1 MSNFAFLADEFP
13 EIFALAKEAE
23 RHGLSAPGAAAIYAR
38 KTVEVAVHWLYKH
51 DASLRFP
58 YETNLAALTHEPSFK
73 ALVGEAVF
81 SKIRLI
87 TKLGNQAAHE
97 AREPAKTQVSQA
109 IADLFHVTFWLAATY
124 ARKTRPRADL
134 QFDPAE
140 LTRRDDVLKRS
151 FAQLQQLNAELAARD
166 EANEELRRQI
176 EQLRSVP
183 AEAQS
188 DIVAELAALRAELA
202 AAKRENAAAPIRHD
216 YDEAQTR
223 DAYIDLLLNE
233 AGWSLESAEKREYP
247 IDGMPNNQ
255 GVGYADYVLWGDDGK
270 PLAVIE
276 AKRTKRDPRVGQQQ
290 AKLYADGLEAK
301 FGQRPVIFY
310 TNGYEHWIWDDAR
323 YPPRAIQGFLKKD
336 ELALLIERR
345 RSRRPLLEADINKS
359 IVGRY
364 YQRRAISRIAQSFE
378 TDRQRKGLLVMAT
391 GSGKTRTVIALADL
405 LMKANWAKRILFL
418 ADRVALVNQAVAAFK
433 EHLPDAAPVNL
444 VTEKSTKG
452 RVYVST
458 YPTMM
463 GLIDQKREEGRHFG
477 VGHFDLIIIDEAHRS
492 VYQRY
497 GAIFDY
503 FDSLLVGL
511 TATPR
516 DEIDRNTYSLF
527 ELEDGVP
534 TDYYSLEQ
542 AVADEYLVPPEAVS
556 VPLKFQREGIKYESL
571 SDAEKD
577 QWDMLEW
584 DEDEI
589 PDSVD
594 AQAINKWLFN
604 TDTVDKVLA
613 HVMTNGLKVEGG
625 DRLGKTIIFAKNQAH
640 AEFIE
645 KRFNVNYPALAG
657 HFARVITFKT
667 EYAQNLIDDFS
678 TKDKNPHIA
687 ISVDMLDTGIDV
699 PEVVNLVLFKLIRSK
714 TKFWQ
719 ILGRGTRLCEDLFG
733 PGRDKECF
741 YVFDFCQN
749 LEFFSQNPKP
759 TEGATGKSLSERLF
773 GARLDLVMALDE
785 KEKGEGGREFG
796 ESEQATL
803 GPAGDAPAPHDE
815 ASVRAITLDALRDYV
830 AGMNPDNFIVRPHR
844 RAVEKFQSPE
854 SWLAIDQAAQQE
866 LVDEVAG
873 LPTDRKLGNEAA
885 KRFDLLMLN
894 LQLSLLRTSKSFD
907 RYRKQLLEI
916 VSALE
921 EQFTIPVVA
930 SQQEFILEIQTD
942 AWWEGVTV
950 PLLELVRLRL
960 RNLVQHVE
968 KSKRGIVYSDF
979 ADEIGQ
985 NVNIELP
992 QIGSVDFARFKR
1004 KARRFLLEHEDNLT
1018 LQKLRRGLPLTKVD
1032 LEQLEALLLA
1042 AGVGDKAQIE
1052 KAAELSSGLG
1062 RFIRSLVGLERAA
1075 VAAEF
1080 SNFIAS
1086 GTVTAD
1092 QVEFVELVI
1101 EHLTEKGTMDPRLLY
1116 ASPFKD
1122 IAPSG
1127 PEQVFTIEHTDRL
1140 FELIEKI
1147 NTSANVNVA

>member
-1 MSNFAFLADEFP
+1 MSNFSFLADEFP
-13 EIFALAKEAE
+13 EIFALAREAE
-23 RHGLSAPGAAAIYAR
+23 RQGLGAPGAAAIYAR

-51 DASLRFP
+51 DGTLRFP

-87 TKLGNQAAHE
+87 TKLGNTAAHE
-97 AREPAKTQVSQA
+97 AREPAKAQVGQA
-109 IADLFHVTFWLAATY
+109 IADLFHITFWLAATY
-124 ARKTRPRADL
+124 ARKTRPAADL
-134 QFDPAE
+134 TFDAGE
-140 LTRRDDVLKRS
+140 LTRRDEMLKRS
-151 FAQLQQLNAELAARD
+151 FAQLQQLNADLAARD
-166 EANEELRRQI
+166 QANAELRRQI
-176 EQLRSVP
+176 EQLRSAPV
-183 AEAQS
+183 EALP
-188 DIVAELAALRAELA
+188 DYVAELATLRAQLA
-202 AAKRENAAAPIRHD
+202 EAKRDNAAAPIRHD
-216 YDEAQTR
+216 FDEAQTR
-223 DAYIDLLLNE
+223 DAYIDLLLAE
-233 AGWSLESAEKREYP
+233 AGWQLYGAETREFP
-247 IDGMPNNQ
+247 IEGMPNSQ

-276 AKRTKRDPRVGQQQ
+276 AKRTKRDPRAGQQQ
-290 AKLYADGLEAK
+290 AKLYADGLEQK

-310 TNGYEHWIWDDAR
+310 TNGYEHWIWDDAA

-345 RSRRPLLEADINKS
+345 RSRRPLVEADINKS

-378 TDRQRKGLLVMAT
+378 ADHQRKGLLVMAT

-433 EHLPDAAPVNL
+433 AHLPDAAPVNL
-444 VTEKSTKG
+444 VTDRSAQG

-463 GLIDQKREEGRHFG
+463 GLIDHKREDGRQFG

-516 DEIDRNTYSLF
+516 DEIDHNTYGLF

-542 AVADEYLVPPEAVS
+542 AVADDYLVSPEAVS
-556 VPLKFQREGIKYESL
+556 VPLKFQREGITYESL
-571 SDAEKD
+571 SADEKD
-577 QWDMLEW
+577 QWDLLEW
-584 DEDEI
+584 NDGEI

-604 TDTVDKVLA
+604 IDTVDKVLA
-613 HVMTNGLKVEGG
+613 HVMTHGLKVEGG

-645 KRFNVNYPALAG
+645 ARFNINYPALAG
-657 HFARVITFKT
+657 HFARIITHKT
-667 EYAQNLIDDFS
+667 EYAQSLIDDFS
-678 TKDKNPHIA
+678 TKDKGPHIA

-719 ILGRGTRLCEDLFG
+719 ILGRGTRLCENLFG

-749 LEFFSQNPKP
+749 LEFFSQNPAP
-759 TEGATGKSLSERLF
+759 TEGSTGKGLSERLF
-773 GARLDLVMALDE
+773 ESRLDLVLALDE
-785 KEKGEGGREFG
+785 KARGEHFAGMG
-796 ESEQATL
+796 ESDQPPLT
-803 GPAGDAPAPHDE
+803 PAGDSPAPSE
-815 ASVRAITLDALRDYV
+815 ESSVRASTLGALRDYV
-830 AGMNPDNFIVRPHR
+830 AGMNLDNFIVRPHR
-844 RAVEKFQSPE
+844 RAVEKFKRPE
-854 SWLAIDQAAQQE
+854 SWTALDQAARQE
-866 LVDEVAG
+866 LVDEVAA
-873 LPTDRKLGNEAA
+873 LPTDRKLGNEPA

-894 LQLSLLRTSKSFD
+894 LQLSLLRASKSFD

-916 VSALE
+916 ASALE

-930 SQQEFILEIQTD
+930 AQQELILELQTD
-942 AWWEGVTV
+942 PWWEGVTV

-960 RNLVQHVE
+960 RNPVQHID
-968 KSKRGIVYSDF
+968 KTKRGIVYSDF
-979 ADEIGQ
+979 EDEVGEGTGID
-985 NVNIELP
+985 LP
-992 QIGSVDFARFKR
+992 QVGAVDFNRFKR
-1004 KARRFLLEHEDNLT
+1004 KARHFLLEHDDNLT
-1018 LQKLRRGLPLTKVD
+1018 LQKLRRGLPLTQVD
-1032 LEQLEALLLA
+1032 LDQLADLLLS
-1042 AGVGDKAQIE
+1042 AGVGDRAQIE
-1052 KAAELSSGLG
+1052 KATELSHGLG

-1075 VAAEF
+1075 VAEAF
-1080 SNFIAS
+1080 STFIAEGS
-1086 GTVTAD
+1086 ASAD
-1092 QVEFVELVI
+1092 QIEFVDLVI
-1101 EHLTEKGTMDPRLLY
+1101 EHLTEQGVMDPKLLY
-1116 ASPFKD
+1116 ESPFKD

-1127 PEQVFTIEHTDRL
+1127 PEQVFSIERTDQL
-1140 FELIEKI
+1140 FDVIDRI
-1147 NTSANVNVA
+1147 NMSAGEQVA